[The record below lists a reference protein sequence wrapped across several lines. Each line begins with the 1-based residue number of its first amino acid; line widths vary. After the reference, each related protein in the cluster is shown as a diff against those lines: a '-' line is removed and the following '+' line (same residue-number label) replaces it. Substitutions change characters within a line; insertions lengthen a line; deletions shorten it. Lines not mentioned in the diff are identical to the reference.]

1 MLPNVSLGYPEPGV
15 LYPSNVLLPS
25 TKEEIVHMVKSA
37 LVPMSD
43 DVRSVGRHR
52 KIKVIGSGHSW
63 SRVAVSDD
71 LQMSLDN
78 YKV

>member
-1 MLPNVSLGYPEPGV
+1 MLPNVSLGYPEPGT
-15 LYPSNVLLPS
+15 LYPSNILLPT

-37 LVPMSD
+37 LVPTSN
-43 DVRSVGRHR
+43 DVRAIDRRH

-71 LQMSLDN
+71 LQMSLNN